1 MSRSI
6 RFVKRFVL
14 FADVVELD
22 SNGKLAR
29 REEQYH
35 VDFGEHHKVSVF
47 EPKSEN
53 SVLIEFAEGD
63 RFEGKTTVDKS
74 YVELLGGGERLV
86 DPCCNKG

>member
-1 MSRSI
+1 MSKSI

-14 FADVVELD
+14 FCNVVKLQD
-22 SNGKLAR
+22 GKLTR
-29 REEQYH
+29 YEEQYH
-35 VDFGEHHKVSVF
+35 VDFGEHHKVSTF

-63 RFEGKTTVDKS
+63 KFEGTATIDKS

-86 DPCCNKG
+86 DPCCGNK